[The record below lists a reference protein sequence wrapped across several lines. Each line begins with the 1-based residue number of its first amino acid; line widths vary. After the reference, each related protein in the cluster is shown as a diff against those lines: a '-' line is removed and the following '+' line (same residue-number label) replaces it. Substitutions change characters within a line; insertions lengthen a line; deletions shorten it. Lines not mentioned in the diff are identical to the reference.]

1 MTDFIRN
8 RPIISAVIGF
18 FALLLLIGNFPLVVV
33 PETKQ
38 AVVVRFGKPAR
49 IYNQYSPGRPIG
61 AAGAGINW
69 RIPWFEQLV
78 WVDKRVQAVDMQPQL
93 VLSTDQRRLMVDAF
107 ARYRIVDP
115 LLMYIR
121 SRTEENLNGQLQTI
135 LRSEVRNELA
145 KQPFAALLSPERQ
158 GVMNDV
164 RASLNVQA
172 AKFGVQIVDVRIK
185 KTDLPDG
192 APLDSAFESMR
203 TARLQEARSI
213 RAQGLKQAQIIRAQA
228 DADAARTYAAS
239 FGKDPD
245 FYDFY
250 RAMQSYQMTFVGDGQ
265 EKPAPTTVVLSPQ
278 NDYLKEFTGRS
289 R

>member
-1 MTDFIRN
+1 MTDVFRRHPFGAAI
-8 RPIISAVIGF
+8 VGVVV
-18 FALLLLIGNFPLVVV
+18 LLLLLGSFPII

-38 AVVVRFGKPAR
+38 AVVVRFGKPER
-49 IYNQYSPGRPIG
+49 ILNRFEVGRPIG
-61 AAGAGINW
+61 AAGAGLSY
-69 RIPWFEQLV
+69 RIPFVDQIV
-78 WVDKRVQAVDMQPQL
+78 WIDKRVLAVDMEPQP

-121 SRTEENLNGQLQTI
+121 SNTEENLRGQLQTI

-164 RASLNVQA
+164 RSSLNVQA

-192 APLDSAFESMR
+192 APLQSAFESMR

-213 RAQGLKQAQIIRAQA
+213 RAQGAKQAQIIRAQA
-228 DADAARTYAAS
+228 DADAAKTYAAS
-239 FGKDPD
+239 FGKDAQ

-250 RAMQSYQMTFVGDGQ
+250 RAMQSYQLTFVGDGQ
-265 EKPAPTTVVLSPQ
+265 EKATPTTIILSPQ
-278 NDYLKEFTGRS
+278 NDYLKEFSGRS
-289 R
+289 K

>member
-1 MTDFIRN
+1 MTDSIR
-8 RPIISAVIGF
+8 RHPIITAAAVF
-18 FALLLLIGNFPLVVV
+18 FVLLLLLYSFPVV

-38 AVVVRFGKPAR
+38 AVIVRFGKAERVLNRYDPKK
-49 IYNQYSPGRPIG
+49 PIG
-61 AAGAGINW
+61 TVGAGLSY
-69 RIPWFEQLV
+69 RIPLV
-78 WVDKRVQAVDMQPQL
+78 DDIVWIDKRVQAVDMQPQL

-115 LLMYIR
+115 LLMYVS

-135 LRSEVRNELA
+135 LRSEVRNELG

-158 GVMNDV
+158 GIMDDV
-164 RASLNVQA
+164 RNALNVQA
-172 AKFGVQIVDVRIK
+172 RKFGAQIVDVRIK

-213 RAQGLKQAQIIRAQA
+213 RAQGLKSAQIIRGQA

-239 FGKDPD
+239 FGKDPQ

-250 RAMQSYQMTFVGDGQ
+250 RAMQSYQLTFVGNGQ
-265 EKPAPTTVVLSPQ
+265 DKPAPTTIVLSPQ
-278 NDYLKEFTGRS
+278 NDYLKEFTGR
-289 R
+289 

>member
-1 MTDFIRN
+1 VTGVLRRHPLAAAIVG
-8 RPIISAVIGF
+8 IVV
-18 FALLLLIGNFPLVVV
+18 LLLLLASFPIV

-38 AVVVRFGKPAR
+38 AVIVRFGKPER
-49 IYNQYSPGRPIG
+49 ILNQYQSGRPIG
-61 AAGAGINW
+61 AAGAGLSY
-69 RIPWFEQLV
+69 RIPFVDQIV
-78 WVDKRVQAVDMQPQL
+78 WIDKRVLAVDMEPQP

-107 ARYRIVDP
+107 ARYRIVNP

-121 SRTEENLNGQLQTI
+121 SNNEENLRGQLQTI

-164 RASLNVQA
+164 RSALNGQA

-192 APLDSAFESMR
+192 APLQSAFESMR

-213 RAQGLKQAQIIRAQA
+213 RAQGAKQAQIIRAQA
-228 DADAARTYAAS
+228 DADAAKTYAAS

-250 RAMQSYQMTFVGDGQ
+250 RAMQSYQTTFIGDGQ
-265 EKPAPTTVVLSPQ
+265 EKAAPTTIILSPQ
-278 NDYLKEFTGRS
+278 NDYLKEFSGRS
-289 R
+289 K